1 MEEHLQKIRELDEL
15 LKELEGKEKATPQQ
29 LVKLF
34 NLHNYF
40 NPRGAEY
47 GKHCPSCV
55 ARVYRQ
61 VKNIHFELKDK
72 LQ

>member
-1 MEEHLQKIRELDEL
+1 MDERNIKIAELNEL
-15 LKELEGKEKATPQQ
+15 MIELEGKEKATPIQ
-29 LVKLF
+29 LTKLF

-40 NPRGAEY
+40 NPRHAEY

-61 VKNIHFELKDK
+61 IRAIHTELKN
-72 LQ
+72 Q